1 MKTRTFVYSFFLLV
15 FLSGFI
21 SYSFMSY
28 ESPSDTPKYV
38 GAEKCAGACHKTEAQ
53 GNQLEIWKNSKHSK
67 AYDALTTPEADKI
80 AKDKGFST
88 SAKETPECL
97 KCHVTNADAS
107 MTLETFDMKNGIQ
120 CETCHGPG
128 SEYKSIS
135 VMKDKQKAIEN
146 GLILHTEKEKFCT
159 ECHNSNS
166 PTFKEF
172 NYDTYWEKIK
182 HNKAK

>member
-1 MKTRTFVYSFFLLV
+1 MKTRNYIYAILALV
-15 FLSGFI
+15 FLSGII

-28 ESPSDTPKYV
+28 EKPSDTPKYV
-38 GAEKCAGACHKTEAQ
+38 GAEKCAGACHKSEAQ
-53 GNQLEIWKNSKHSK
+53 GSQLDIWKGSKHSQ
-67 AYDALTTPEADKI
+67 AYKTLESPEADKI

-88 SAKETPECL
+88 PAKETMACL

-107 MTLETFDMKNGIQ
+107 MTLESFSMKDGVQ

-159 ECHNSNS
+159 ECHNENS
-166 PTFKEF
+166 PSFKGFDYE
-172 NYDTYWEKIK
+172 TYWAKIK
-182 HNKAK
+182 HTKP